1 MKQDKLCIVTQSSF
15 QKSET
20 TFSENQNIYID
31 YLITYKV
38 IATTIII
45 VDTIEVIILKFWKYI
60 FVCNNNW
67 TYCSGRIGGF
77 NFFPLPCSASTIYNC
92 TTTRSHLP
100 MLKEYTKNNMHYMF
114 TGGLISLTS
123 HRYNKH
129 NHPNHTIHRVHDI
142 SSLPHCC

>member
-45 VDTIEVIILKFWKYI
+45 VDTIEVIILKF
-60 FVCNNNW
+60 
-67 TYCSGRIGGF
+67 
-77 NFFPLPCSASTIYNC
+77 
-92 TTTRSHLP
+92 
-100 MLKEYTKNNMHYMF
+100 
-114 TGGLISLTS
+114 
-123 HRYNKH
+123 
-129 NHPNHTIHRVHDI
+129 
-142 SSLPHCC
+142 

>member
-15 QKSET
+15 QKSKT

-60 FVCNNNW
+60 FVCNNDIVQVESADS
-67 TYCSGRIGGF
+67 TSSHCSV
-77 NFFPLPCSASTIYNC
+77 STIYNC

-100 MLKEYTKNNMHYMF
+100 MLKEYTTYNLHYTF
-114 TGGLISLTS
+114 TVGLTSPTS

-129 NHPNHTIHRVHDI
+129 NHPNPTIHRVYDI